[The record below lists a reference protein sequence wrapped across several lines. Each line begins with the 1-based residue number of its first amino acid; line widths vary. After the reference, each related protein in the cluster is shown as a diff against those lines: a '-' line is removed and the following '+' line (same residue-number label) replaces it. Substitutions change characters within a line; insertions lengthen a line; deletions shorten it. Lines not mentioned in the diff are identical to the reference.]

1 MTNEY
6 RIEELVSL
14 LKNDQELKGD
24 EYLEFINVH
33 DIKEEVNNINNSFI
47 AVIDLIKM
55 SYQYVS
61 PNIKTAIGF
70 SVEDFMNNGVKLVFD
85 NYHPD
90 TLMTQKAI
98 HKECTKFLDKLKTKD
113 KPKYRFC
120 YDVRLKHL
128 NGNFI
133 RFLQRNRF
141 LMFDDAGKPML
152 VLVVCN
158 DITEFRTEQKQTF
171 LITKVSK
178 GKETIV
184 LKKEFYPEYENGI
197 LTRKETEVWKMVSE
211 GYKSKEIAIKLDIS
225 PNTVLTHRK
234 RIIKKLKLLRV

>member
-6 RIEELVSL
+6 KIEELVSL
-14 LKNDQELKGD
+14 LKNNQELKGE
-24 EYLEFINVH
+24 EYLEFINVR
-33 DIKEEVNNINNSFI
+33 DIEEEINNINNSFI
-47 AVIDLIKM
+47 AVIDLVKM

-61 PNIKTAIGF
+61 PNIKTATGF
-70 SVEDFMNNGVKLVFD
+70 SVEDFLNNGVKLVFD

-90 TLMTQKAI
+90 SLMTQKAI
-98 HKECTKFLDKLKTKD
+98 HKECTKFLNKLKTKD
-113 KPKYRFC
+113 KPNYRFC
-120 YDVRLKHL
+120 YDLRFKNS
-128 NGNFI
+128 NGNYI
-133 RFLQRNRF
+133 RILQRNKF
-141 LMFDDAGKPML
+141 LMFDQNGKPLL
-152 VLVVCN
+152 VLAVCN
-158 DITEFRTEQKQTF
+158 EITEYRTEQKQLL

-211 GYKSKEIAIKLDIS
+211 GYKSKEIAQKLDIS

-234 RIIKKLKLLRV
+234 RIIKKLKSLQV